1 MSSDSQAMKRFYDR
15 VGENYPEEESVYHT
29 LRGMLRRRFVLNW
42 LNSRQGS
49 LLEIGTNRGMYL
61 QHYDGGLRVGA
72 DLSLTALK
80 QAARAKPVHYLVAD
94 AERLYCFKPSS
105 LDNMLCSE
113 VIEHCLHPQ
122 EIMNGIAHALAP
134 GGEALITTPNYR
146 GERPQWLSI
155 GVMRDYGVCSE
166 WENEQYFHTA
176 YRPEEL
182 EDMAHKAGLAVIDSG
197 TFEKD
202 VKYAAKI
209 PAALLLPG
217 RRMNRLLR
225 SNRFAAANE
234 AFFQDFQ
241 VFIYKCCT
249 VCGLNRVLLKF
260 VKEGVRTFIR
270 VERKF
275 YV

>member
-1 MSSDSQAMKRFYDR
+1 MSSESQAMKRFYDS
-15 VGENYPEEESVYHT
+15 VGEHYPEEESVYHT
-29 LRGMLRRRFVLNW
+29 LRGLLRKRFVLDWIRN
-42 LNSRQGS
+42 RQGS

-61 QHYDGGLRVGA
+61 QYYDGGLRVGA

-80 QAARAKPVHYLVAD
+80 QAARAKSVHYLVAD
-94 AERLYCFKPSS
+94 AERLYCFKSSS
-105 LDNMLCSE
+105 LDNVLCSE
-113 VIEHCLHPQ
+113 VIEHCMHPQ
-122 EIMNGIAHALAP
+122 DIMNGIAHVLVP

-155 GVMRDYGVCSE
+155 GVMREYGVRSE

-182 EDMAHKAGLAVIDSG
+182 ENMACQAGLHVLDSG

-209 PAALLLPG
+209 PAALLLSG
-217 RRMNRLLR
+217 RWINRLFR
-225 SNRFAAANE
+225 SSRLAAVNE
-234 AFFQDFQ
+234 KFFQDFQ
-241 VFIYKCCT
+241 VFIYQCCK

-270 VERKF
+270 VRRKF
-275 YV
+275 